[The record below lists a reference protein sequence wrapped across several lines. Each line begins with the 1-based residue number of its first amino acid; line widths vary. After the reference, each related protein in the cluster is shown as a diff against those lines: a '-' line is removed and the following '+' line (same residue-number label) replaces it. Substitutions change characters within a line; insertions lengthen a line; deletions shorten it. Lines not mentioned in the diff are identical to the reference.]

1 MYLRFYTFAIP
12 SSAPAPVTQLGA
24 AGRSTRCWC
33 VLEMDQ
39 LRQKMAG
46 LDMAA
51 GTSFPQE
58 LPLLKKPPDPQRRSK
73 NIKPFG
79 EWSQ

>member
-1 MYLRFYTFAIP
+1 
-12 SSAPAPVTQLGA
+12 
-24 AGRSTRCWC
+24 
-33 VLEMDQ
+33 MDQ

-58 LPLLKKPPDPQRRSK
+58 LPLLKKPPDPQRRLK